1 LLVTPQQEIKGS
13 CPSGLA
19 SRSNKGKLAVSDI
32 SQIVHGSLRS
42 TEQSK
47 EIAVAGSPLGV
58 LSSKGGYWII
68 LDLVTVV
75 ISATIAIVYKFDAS
89 PVAEVKGFWHGT
101 LIHGRSMSVLLALL
115 CGFSFALI
123 VTSRR
128 YHLYTPI
135 RLTGIL
141 REQRLSAQA
150 CLYSGLL
157 LAGTLYLIHAEDISR
172 SVVLITVALV
182 TVSLSLRRL
191 IYRLLIYRR
200 FERGEGTRNVLIV
213 GTGPE
218 AHALRHHLES
228 LRHLGYTFKGF
239 IDFPGPDSFSGPD
252 LRFAASSGDVVGTLD
267 TLFQSTRQ
275 HFVDE
280 IFFTTAC
287 ERGIVQDV
295 LQQARTHGV
304 DLRVVPDMYDGLA
317 WNSPIEYIG
326 QFPTIPLHRGHV
338 PEMGLLL
345 KRVMDMVMAGLTLVI
360 LSPVLLAIA
369 VAVRLDSPGPV
380 FYSSERIGKKGRVFR
395 CIKFRTMVRD
405 AEKRRADVM
414 HMNERDGVLFKI
426 ADDPRITRLGRFLR
440 RYSLDELPQFI
451 NVFRGEMSIV
461 GPRPPLASEVR
472 EYKLSHLRRLD
483 VMPGITGLWQVQARQ
498 DPSFDNYISLDV
510 AYVDNWSILL
520 DMKILLRTVAV
531 VLAGTGS

>member
-1 LLVTPQQEIKGS
+1 MATSDFRQ
-13 CPSGLA
+13 
-19 SRSNKGKLAVSDI
+19 AVSA
-32 SQIVHGSLRS
+32 SVSTSLGRQESASENASS
-42 TEQSK
+42 T
-47 EIAVAGSPLGV
+47 

-68 LDLVTVV
+68 LDIVTVV
-75 ISATIAIVYKFDAS
+75 VSAAIAIVYKFHTS

-101 LIHGRSMSVLLALL
+101 LIQGRSMSVLLALL

-135 RLTGIL
+135 RLNSFL
-141 REQRLSAQA
+141 HEQRLSMQA
-150 CLYSGLL
+150 CLYSGLM
-157 LAGTLYLIHAEDISR
+157 LAGTLYLIHAQDISR
-172 SVVLITVALV
+172 GVVLITVALV
-182 TVSLSLRRL
+182 TVSLSLRRI

-239 IDFPGPDSFSGPD
+239 IDFPGPHSFSDSGS
-252 LRFAASSGDVVGTLD
+252 RFAASSGDVVGTLD
-267 TLFQSTRQ
+267 TLFQNARQ
-275 HFVDE
+275 QFVDE

-287 ERGIVQDV
+287 ERGIVQEV

-326 QFPTIPLHRGHV
+326 QFPTIPLHCGHV

-345 KRVMDMVMAGLTLVI
+345 KRAMDMVLAGLTLVI
-360 LSPVLLAIA
+360 LSPVLLAVA
-369 VAVRLDSPGPV
+369 VAVKLDSHGPV
-380 FYSSERIGKKGRVFR
+380 LYFSERIGKKGRVFR

-440 RYSLDELPQFI
+440 RYSLDELPQFL
-451 NVFRGEMSIV
+451 NVLRGDMSIV

-472 EYKLSHLRRLD
+472 EYKPSHLRRLD

-510 AYVDNWSILL
+510 AYVDNWSIWL
-520 DMKILLRTVAV
+520 DLQILARTIGV